1 VWSSHNSK
9 SKAPHADTAYLG
21 TRALVHETV
30 ERLIDYDEWF
40 ISKVE
45 GDLAQIDRCEVLE
58 HEEAAARMDEPIAEK
73 QHPK

>member
-1 VWSSHNSK
+1 M
-9 SKAPHADTAYLG
+9 
-21 TRALVHETV
+21 VHETV